1 MLTTIDVSNT
11 LKKKL
16 DLDIDPQARRLTA
29 EEAHDAS
36 AQQPSSAS
44 SRSKFGAST
53 IATAAVASGIIGASM
68 GWPLEEQC
76 DTHRSVTQRRVV
88 VRSAGSRAARMAGA
102 RVTARLC
109 AHEEALR

>member
-16 DLDIDPQARRLTA
+16 DLDVDPQARRLTA

-44 SRSKFGAST
+44 SRSNLERARLRPQRWLQ
-53 IATAAVASGIIGASM
+53 GIIGASM

-76 DTHRSVTQRRVV
+76 EYAPIGDAKARSCPQRGF
-88 VRSAGSRAARMAGA
+88 AGARMAGA